1 MGVDIKYCGLE
12 LMIRVF
18 CAILFIFQGYDKLF
32 KIGFTGVKET
42 FYREANKK
50 QVPHLL
56 VDVLVYYTSIIEFL
70 GGIFLLVGLFQ
81 NTVLMLLGID
91 LILVGLAFSYLE
103 PMWDMKHVLPRLIL
117 VAMLMAMPSEW
128 SFFSIK
134 TLVHYLLK

>member
-56 VDVLVYYTSIIEFL
+56 VDVLVYYTSIIEFF

-91 LILVGLAFSYLE
+91 LILVGVAFSYLE

-117 VAMLMAMPSEW
+117 VAMLLAMPDDW
-128 SFFSIK
+128 SFFSLK
-134 TLVHYLLK
+134 TLLNYVLR